1 MKPGWMGGAVAIV
14 VTACAAPEST
24 TGDVERG
31 RQVFVSRDQ
40 GHCVICHS
48 APGVKESGN
57 VGPALVGV
65 GSRLSPAEIRVRVE
79 DITRVN
85 PDAVMPAFHK
95 VEGLQRVVK
104 GQAGKP
110 LLSTVQ
116 VDDVVAYLSSLK

>member
-1 MKPGWMGGAVAIV
+1 M
-14 VTACAAPEST
+14 
-24 TGDVERG
+24 
-31 RQVFVSRDQ
+31 FVSREQ
-40 GHCVICHS
+40 GHCVICHA
-48 APGVKESGN
+48 APGVAQAGN
-57 VGPALVGV
+57 VGPPLAGV
-65 GSRLSPAEIRVRVE
+65 GSRLSQAEIRIRVE

-110 LLSTVQ
+110 LLSTQQ